1 MALRASLLGIVALA
15 AALAVGCSAPSGDAD
30 SSSDD
35 LTGVTGT
42 ERPITF
48 TSYVYVAPT
57 ATNGDIQ
64 TAIARQVKTA
74 LGALRQPKVSLN
86 DRAAQSN
93 LDASKWTRTT
103 LDVVDP
109 ANPSAPATKVLKV
122 TFPYADRAVVTN
134 TLASRSALDFTM
146 LAGDYAGYAGTLK
159 KSCSDDATT
168 DTDSLWYHFQPTTT
182 ACKTLVAAEL
192 GRIQTE
198 QSKLTGRPG
207 AIGPAEAGR
216 WFMPVT
222 AKLGP
227 AKVPA
232 TAFAPEYDRLFGVGT
247 DKSTVVV
254 YAFFGVDTDET
265 NPDDL
270 LAQEAMKFLRTMLAA
285 QPNFRPTKTEPSAM
299 LLDLFVDGKP
309 LSNVTYERMFQ
320 WLVDK
325 SGYPAEVGN
334 DATKILALRRQ
345 ALAKFTERTITWD
358 LPMFVKDSKGNG
370 KNVTVE
376 VRSFY
381 GYEDG
386 SADARQHAQWRYL
399 EAFWYGDVFLY
410 NGHSHFGNGP
420 LEPSLYGP
428 QNFNDRYQILLV
440 NSCISFNYYHDDF
453 LRMKPGGSKNL
464 DMVVN
469 GLPSYVLDG
478 GVATA
483 RFFTGLVS
491 GKQPSYTELLNGMR
505 LDYPWGE
512 KQYDPMRVVDG
523 ELDNVFSQAKTP
535 LSLVALGPVY

>member
-1 MALRASLLGIVALA
+1 MALRASLFGTVALA
-15 AALAVGCSAPSGDAD
+15 AALAVGCSAPSGDTD

-35 LTGVTGT
+35 LTGVTST

-48 TSYVYVAPT
+48 TSFVYVDPSAS
-57 ATNGDIQ
+57 NGDIQ

-74 LGALRQPKVSLN
+74 LGALREPKVSLD

-93 LDASKWTRTT
+93 VDPNKWTLTT

-109 ANPSAPATKVLKV
+109 ANPGAPAKKVLKV

-134 TLASRSALDFTM
+134 ALASRSAVDFTM
-146 LAGDYAGYAGTLK
+146 LAGDYAGYADTLK
-159 KSCSDDATT
+159 KSCSDDVTT
-168 DTDSLWYHFQPTTT
+168 DTDSLWYHFQPTIP

-192 GRIQTE
+192 SRIQTE
-198 QSKLTGRPG
+198 QGKLAGHPG

-265 NPDDL
+265 DPDDL

-285 QPNFRPTKTEPSAM
+285 QPNFRPTKTEPSVM
-299 LLDLFVDGKP
+299 LLDLFVDGKQ

-334 DATKILALRRQ
+334 DATKISALRRQ

-358 LPMFVKDSKGNG
+358 LPMFVKDSKGSG

-410 NGHSHFGNGP
+410 NGHSHFGHGP
-420 LEPSLYGP
+420 LEPTLYGA
-428 QNFNDRYQILLV
+428 QNFNDRYQIMLV

-453 LRMKPGGSKNL
+453 LRMKPGGSRNL

-478 GVATA
+478 GVATG

-491 GKQPSYTELLNGMR
+491 GKQPSYTDLLNGMR

-535 LSLVALGPVY
+535 LSLVALAPVY